1 VWILL
6 EADEDM
12 PESLTTR
19 VLRRLYNL
27 WPCYF
32 GTGVRITYL
41 ADDFR
46 EMRIEVPLNWR
57 TRNYVGT
64 IFGGSMYGS
73 VDPVYML
80 MLIKNLGAGYEIW
93 DKEAAIRFKKPG
105 RSTLHA
111 RLVLSEDEGRLISE
125 LCMNGPV
132 DRSYFIDL
140 TDDEGTVCATV
151 EKIIHIRKKETP
163 APRI

>member
-1 VWILL
+1 
-6 EADEDM
+6 M

-32 GTGVRITYL
+32 GTGVRIRYL

-80 MLIKNLGAGYEIW
+80 MLIKNLGAKYEIW
-93 DKEAAIRFKKPG
+93 DKAATISFKKPG

-111 RLVLSEDEGRLISE
+111 KFILSEDEIRLIGE
-125 LCMNGPV
+125 LSMNGPV
-132 DRSYFIDL
+132 DRSFCIDL

-151 EKIIHIRKKETP
+151 EKIIHIRKKENP
-163 APRI
+163 ASGT

>member
-1 VWILL
+1 
-6 EADEDM
+6 M
-12 PESLTTR
+12 PESLATR
-19 VLRRLYNL
+19 VLRRFYNL

-32 GTGVRITYL
+32 GTGVRISYL

-46 EMRIEVPLNWR
+46 ELHIEVPLNWR

-64 IFGGSMYGS
+64 IFGGSIYGS

-80 MLIKNLGAGYEIW
+80 MLIKNLGASYEIW
-93 DKEAAIRFKKPG
+93 DKAATISFKKPG

-111 RLVLSEDEGRLISE
+111 KFVLSEDEIRLIGE
-125 LCMNGPV
+125 LSMNGPV

-140 TDDEGTVCATV
+140 TDDEGAVCATV
-151 EKIIHIRKKETP
+151 EKIIHIRKKIPQAFGT
-163 APRI
+163 